1 MNNTGFLQS
10 AAMQDIAFSPLE
22 DEVLRAEPL
31 LQLPMSYHWLA
42 HSASCMKPLEENIK
56 KKRNMWRCFF
66 VCFFLQRPTSFPY
79 RRKELSLLAKGS

>member
-1 MNNTGFLQS
+1 MSLPTWKPDQGVSMNNTGFLQS

-42 HSASCMKPLEENIK
+42 HSASCMKP
-56 KKRNMWRCFF
+56 
-66 VCFFLQRPTSFPY
+66 
-79 RRKELSLLAKGS
+79 